1 MGREGDSD
9 SDLDRK
15 VVFKLAITKGNI
27 STRLLD
33 SRVGESYESYQWS
46 ESEVESGVIG
56 SCNTLHERL

>member
-15 VVFKLAITKGNI
+15 VVFELAITKGNI

-33 SRVGESYESYQWS
+33 SRVGESYKSYQQS
-46 ESEVESGVIG
+46 EFEVESGVIG
-56 SCNTLHERL
+56 SCNTPHERL